1 MVVRNETYEW
11 ETAEGQAPPAWLD
24 RRTFL
29 TRAALMGT
37 GGVALAAC
45 SSGTPKTGPS
55 TQSLNK
61 NATLNFQ
68 MSTTIPGLDPQ
79 KWWNGAA
86 GCGQF
91 ALFETLLMID
101 PYTQRLVP
109 QLATGMP
116 AVSNNGHRLTF
127 TLRKGVKF
135 TNGQPLTSADVK
147 YSFERLVIPSFG
159 AQAGSL
165 YIPLGISGMADVL
178 NQKAKTL
185 SGITTPD
192 PQTIVFDFDYP
203 DSAFIWLISFNSAGV
218 VPKSLVESVGFN
230 HFNWHPVGTGPFTAN
245 VTNQQSQIQLKRNAG
260 YWKPGVPSYAGVNW
274 QMGVADTL
282 SMIRIEAGQTDM
294 MFDPVPAGYVAGV
307 LNNPTYVRNH
317 QVVKT
322 PQDNCYWMS
331 LSLKNPLF
339 KDVRVRQA
347 IAMAIDKA
355 RILQVMNGL
364 GHIANGGFF
373 SPLSPYY
380 QDGLAY
386 PYNPAKAKSLIA
398 AAGVPKGA
406 TVKMWSSNRF
416 PYQTMGQ
423 VIQANLA
430 SIGIAIDYIPMEY
443 DAFANFTATSPSGIM
458 LWAWELYY
466 PSGSYI
472 VDSAFTTGAQKA
484 GCCDYP
490 WFSSHSFDQLTV
502 DAHRSTNSA
511 EVIALYKQMDKIVV
525 TDEALWVPLIYPV
538 RLDLVSSRVRN
549 FQAAVGAGEDQS
561 RFFYKYA
568 LT

>member
-1 MVVRNETYEW
+1 ME
-11 ETAEGQAPPAWLD
+11 APPAWLD

-29 TRAALMGT
+29 SRAALLGA

-45 SSGTPKTGPS
+45 GTTGAAKTGSPK
-55 TQSLNK
+55 QSLDK

-101 PYTQRLVP
+101 PYTQKLVP

-127 TLRKGVKF
+127 TLRNGVKF

-159 AQAGSL
+159 SQAGSL
-165 YIPLGISGMADVL
+165 YTPLGISGMADVL
-178 NQKAKTL
+178 NEKTKTL

-203 DSAFIWLISFNSAGV
+203 DSAFIYLISFNSAGV
-218 VPKSLVESVGFN
+218 VPMSLVEDVGSN
-230 HFNWHPVGTGPFTAN
+230 RFNWNPIGTGPFTAD
-245 VTNQQSQIQLKRNAG
+245 VVNQQSQILLKRNDH
-260 YWKPGVPSYAGVNW
+260 YWQPGVPSYAAVNW
-274 QMGVADTL
+274 QMGIADTL
-282 SMIRIEAGQTDM
+282 SMIRMEAGQTDM
-294 MFDPVPAGYVAGV
+294 MYDPVPAGNVASV
-307 LNNPTYVRNH
+307 LDNPAYMRDG
-317 QVVKT
+317 QAVKT

-331 LSLKNPLF
+331 LSLKDPLL

-347 IAMAIDKA
+347 IAMAVDKA

-364 GHIANGGFF
+364 GHVAGGGFF

-398 AAGVPKGA
+398 DASVPKGA
-406 TVKMWSSNRF
+406 SVKMWSSNRF
-416 PYQTMGQ
+416 PYQNIGQ
-423 VIQANLA
+423 VIQADLA
-430 SIGIAIDYIPMEY
+430 AIGISVDYIPMEY
-443 DAFANFTATSPSGIM
+443 NAFANFTASSPAGIM

-472 VDSAFTTGAQKA
+472 VDSAFTTSAERA
-484 GCCDYP
+484 GCCNYP
-490 WFSSHSFDQLTV
+490 WYSSQSFNQLTV
-502 DAHRSTNSA
+502 EAHRSTNPA
-511 EVIALYKQMDKIVV
+511 EVVALYKQMDKIVV
-525 TDEALWVPLIYPV
+525 AEEALWVPLVYPI
-538 RLDLVSSRVRN
+538 RLDFVSARVRN